1 MADQLLGLDR
11 WLFEAVNEG
20 QRNLLFNGLMPL
32 LSNKYYFLI
41 PALALAAFLMARGG
55 EPGRWAVAAALLAV
69 LLADLG
75 GNWVKALVARP
86 RPCHALLGVSLLSGC
101 GRAFAFPSNHAVNM
115 FALATALGYH
125 YRRWVWALG
134 GLAAAVAYSRV
145 YLGVHYPG
153 DVLGG
158 AILGVAAGALA
169 LAVTEA
175 LRARLRGAQSRQVPD
190 GAAGANRV

>member
-1 MADQLLGLDR
+1 MGNLLLGLDR

-20 QRNLLFNGLMPL
+20 QRNLLFDGLMPW

-41 PALALAAFLMARGG
+41 PALALAAFLVARGG
-55 EPGRWAVAAALLAV
+55 ERGRWAVAAALLAV
-69 LLADLG
+69 LLADGG
-75 GNWVKALVARP
+75 GNLVKGLVARP

-101 GRAFAFPSNHAVNM
+101 GRAFAFPSNHAMNM

-134 GLAAAVAYSRV
+134 GLAAAVSYSRV

-169 LAVTEA
+169 VAATEA
-175 LRARLRGAQSRQVPD
+175 AQARWRRRQERSMVST
-190 GAAGANRV
+190 

>member
-1 MADQLLGLDR
+1 MADRLLGLDR

-20 QRNLLFNGLMPL
+20 QRNLVFDVLMPL
-32 LSNKYYFLI
+32 LSTKYYVLI
-41 PALALAAFLMARGG
+41 PALALAAYLMARGG
-55 EPGRWAVAAALLAV
+55 ERGRWAVAAALVAV
-69 LLADLG
+69 VLADISG
-75 GNWVKALVARP
+75 SWVKGLVARP
-86 RPCHALLGVSLLSGC
+86 RPCHALLGVSLLGVC

-125 YRRWVWALG
+125 YRSGVWAVG
-134 GLAAAVAYSRV
+134 VLAAAVGYSRV

-169 LAVTEA
+169 LAATEA
-175 LRARLRGAQSRQVPD
+175 LRARLRGAEPRRVPD